1 MLPRV
6 KFHLATAVTAIAAL
20 IAAGT
25 GIFHILEDWSIVD
38 SFYFS
43 VMTITTVGYGDFFP
57 THDVSKIFTAI
68 YAIAGVS
75 IAFASLGAIGAAY
88 LEAREHRHLAKRESR
103 Q

>member
-1 MLPRV
+1 MG
-6 KFHLATAVTAIAAL
+6 IL

-25 GIFHILEDWSIVD
+25 GIFHVLEGWTVVD
-38 SFYFS
+38 AFYFS
-43 VMTITTVGYGDFFP
+43 VMTVTTVGYGDFAP

-88 LEAREHRHLAKRESR
+88 LESREYRHLVKRGETGR
-103 Q
+103 